1 VQFSAAHNRAVR
13 TILLA
18 ERRAMRYFL
27 SRMDKPE
34 ATPRPSFETHPS
46 RYRHWTLAVEGEIA
60 RLTMKVQPFGGQ
72 DAEVDGRAGFAGDG
86 PEPQAR
92 AYELKSNSYD
102 LSVDIELAD
111 AVQRL
116 RFSHPHVKAAVVTSG
131 QDRIFCAGA
140 NIYMLASSSHPF
152 KVNFCKYTNETRLY
166 LEEASAQSGIRF
178 LAACNGATAGGG
190 YELAL
195 ACDEIVLVDDG
206 SSTVSLPEVPLLGVL
221 PGTGGLTR
229 VVDKRKVRRDL
240 ADAFSTLAEGIKGK
254 RAVEWGLVDAVVP
267 RSKFAEAILQR
278 AKALAAAAPEVA
290 RGPGIELDALE
301 PRVSEDRI
309 EYRHVTL
316 ALDSGARV
324 ATLTVRA
331 PEGEVPKDA
340 AGALAR
346 GAAGWG
352 IRAARELDDALL
364 RLRFHHERI
373 GLVLLRTE
381 GDRAKAHAV
390 GELLAG
396 SAGDGLKPKA
406 EAVEA
411 DWIVRETRLLWQR
424 VLRRLDVT
432 GRSLFAVVDEK
443 SCFAGPLFELLV
455 AADRSYVLDA
465 DGVEVR
471 PGPLSEG
478 PLPGWNGSSR
488 LEMRFLGNPARA
500 KAAIAAGR
508 EGPID
513 AARAHQ
519 LGLATVFADD
529 IDFEEELRV
538 AVEER
543 ASLSPDALT
552 GMEASY
558 RFPGPETLATK
569 IFGRLSA
576 WQNWIF
582 IRPNATGETGALSLY
597 GKPERP
603 RFDWR
608 RT

>member
-1 VQFSAAHNRAVR
+1 
-13 TILLA
+13 
-18 ERRAMRYFL
+18 MRYFL
-27 SRMDKPE
+27 ARMDKPE

-195 ACDEIVLVDDG
+195 ACDEIALVDDG

-455 AADRSYVLDA
+455 AADRSYLLDA

-488 LEMRFLGNPARA
+488 LETRFLGNPARA

-519 LGLATVFADD
+519 LGLATVLADD

>member
-1 VQFSAAHNRAVR
+1 
-13 TILLA
+13 
-18 ERRAMRYFL
+18 
-27 SRMDKPE
+27 MDKPE

-72 DAEVDGRAGFAGDG
+72 DAEVDGGAGFAGDG
-86 PEPQAR
+86 PEPQAE

-116 RFSHPHVKAAVVTSG
+116 RFSHPQVAAVVVTSG
-131 QDRIFCAGA
+131 HDRIFCAGA

-301 PRVSEDRI
+301 PRVSEDRV

-331 PEGEVPKDA
+331 PDGEVPKDA

-396 SAGDGLKPKA
+396 PQRN
-406 EAVEA
+406 E
-411 DWIVRETRLLWQR
+411 WIARETRLLWQR

-432 GRSLFAVVDEK
+432 ARSLFAVVDEK

-471 PGPLSEG
+471 PGPLSGG
-478 PLPGWNGSSR
+478 PLPGWNGFSR
-488 LEMRFLGNPARA
+488 LETRFLGNPARA
-500 KAAIAAGR
+500 KAVIAAGR
-508 EGPID
+508 EGAID

-519 LGLATVFADD
+519 LGLATVLADD

-543 ASLSPDALT
+543 VSLSPDALT

-569 IFGRLSA
+569 IFARLSA

>member
-1 VQFSAAHNRAVR
+1 
-13 TILLA
+13 
-18 ERRAMRYFL
+18 
-27 SRMDKPE
+27 MDKP
-34 ATPRPSFETHPS
+34 ASAAPKLSFETHPS
-46 RYRHWTLAVEGEIA
+46 RYRHWTLTVDGDTA

-72 DAEVDGRAGFAGDG
+72 DSEV
-86 PEPQAR
+86 
-92 AYELKSNSYD
+92 ELKSNSYD

-116 RFSHPHVKAAVVTSG
+116 RFSHPQVKAVVITSG
-131 QDRIFCAGA
+131 HDKIFCAGA
-140 NIYMLASSSHPF
+140 NIYMLASSTHPF

-166 LEEASAQSGIRF
+166 LEEASAQSGVKF

-195 ACDEIVLVDDG
+195 ACDDIVLVDDG

-267 RSKFAEAILQR
+267 RSKFADTIAQR
-278 AKALAAAAPEVA
+278 ARELAAKAPAVTRSAPVKLDPIGQYEHVSLNVDEKA
-290 RGPGIELDALE
+290 RTAE
-301 PRVSEDRI
+301 
-309 EYRHVTL
+309 
-316 ALDSGARV
+316 
-324 ATLTVRA
+324 LTVRA
-331 PEGEVPKDA
+331 PAGDVPRTA
-340 AGALAR
+340 AEAMAKGAQ
-346 GAAGWG
+346 GWAL
-352 IRAARELDDALL
+352 RMARELDHAML
-364 RLRFHHERI
+364 RLRFEHENV
-373 GLVLLRTE
+373 GLVIVRTE

-396 SAGDGLKPKA
+396 PEKDA
-406 EAVEA
+406 
-411 DWIVRETRLLWQR
+411 WILRETRLLLAR
-424 VLRRLDVT
+424 ALRRMDVT
-432 GRSLFAVVDEK
+432 ARSFFAVVDEK
-443 SCFAGPLFELLV
+443 SCFAGPLFELLL
-455 AADRSYVLDA
+455 ACDRSYVLDK
-465 DGVEVR
+465 DGVEVW
-471 PGPLSEG
+471 PGSLSSG
-478 PLPGWNGSSR
+478 ALPGWNGISR
-488 LEMRFLGNPARA
+488 LETRFLGDPQRA
-500 KAAIAAGR
+500 QKIVAAGK

-513 AARAHQ
+513 GATANK

-552 GMEASY
+552 GMEQNY
-558 RFPGPETLATK
+558 RFAGPETLATK

-582 IRPNATGETGALSLY
+582 IRPNATGERGALTMY

-603 RFDWR
+603 QFDYR

>member
-1 VQFSAAHNRAVR
+1 MDKSAAAPQVV
-13 TILLA
+13 
-18 ERRAMRYFL
+18 
-27 SRMDKPE
+27 
-34 ATPRPSFETHPS
+34 FETHPS
-46 RYRHWTLAVEGEIA
+46 RYRHWSLAVEGEIA
-60 RLTMKVQPFGGQ
+60 RLTMKVEPFGGAN
-72 DAEVDGRAGFAGDG
+72 DEV
-86 PEPQAR
+86 
-92 AYELKSNSYD
+92 ELKSNSYD

-116 RFSHPHVKAAVVTSG
+116 RFTHPQVKAVVVTSG
-131 QDRIFCAGA
+131 HDKIFCAGA
-140 NIYMLASSSHPF
+140 NIYMLAGSTHPF
-152 KVNFCKYTNETRLY
+152 KVNFCKYTNETRLSI
-166 LEEASAQSGIRF
+166 EEASAQSGIKF

-206 SSTVSLPEVPLLGVL
+206 SSTISLPEVPLLGVL

-240 ADAFSTLAEGIKGK
+240 ADAFSTLAEGVKGR

-267 RSKFAEAILQR
+267 RSKFADTILQR
-278 AKALAAAAPEVA
+278 AKALAARAPQVA
-290 RGPGIELDALE
+290 RGPGIELDALD
-301 PRVSEDRI
+301 PRVEAGRI

-316 ALDSGARV
+316 ELDAKTRV

-331 PEGEVPKDA
+331 PSGEVPKTA
-340 AGALAR
+340 EQALAK
-346 GAAGWG
+346 GADGWG

-364 RLRFHHERI
+364 RLRFHHETV
-373 GLVLLRTE
+373 GLVLLRSE

-396 SAGDGLKPKA
+396 PDKDA
-406 EAVEA
+406 
-411 DWIVRETRLLWQR
+411 WILRETRLLWQR
-424 VLRRLDVT
+424 VLRRLDT
-432 GRSLFAVVDEK
+432 TARSFFAVVDEK
-443 SCFAGPLFELLV
+443 SCFAGPLFELFA

-465 DGVEVR
+465 DGVEVW

-478 PLPGWNGSSR
+478 SLPGWNGLSR
-488 LEMRFLGNPARA
+488 LETRFLAAPEKA
-500 KAAIAAGR
+500 KAVVAAGR

-513 AARAHQ
+513 AARAHE
-519 LGLATVFADD
+519 LGLATAFADD

-558 RFPGPETLATK
+558 RFAGPETLATK

-582 IRPNATGETGALSLY
+582 IRPNATGETGALTLY

-603 RFDWR
+603 KFDWR

>member
-1 VQFSAAHNRAVR
+1 MDTPSSAAP
-13 TILLA
+13 
-18 ERRAMRYFL
+18 
-27 SRMDKPE
+27 K
-34 ATPRPSFETHPS
+34 PSFETHPS
-46 RYRHWTLAVEGEIA
+46 RYRHWTLSVDGETA
-60 RLTMKVQPFGGQ
+60 RLTMKVQPFGGH
-72 DAEVDGRAGFAGDG
+72 DSEL
-86 PEPQAR
+86 
-92 AYELKSNSYD
+92 ELKSNSYD
-102 LSVDIELAD
+102 LAVDIELAD

-116 RFSHPHVKAAVVTSG
+116 RFSHPQVKAVVITSG
-131 QDRIFCAGA
+131 HDKIFCAGA
-140 NIYMLASSSHPF
+140 NIYMLASSTHPF

-166 LEEASAQSGIRF
+166 LEEASAQSGIKF

-195 ACDEIVLVDDG
+195 ACDDIVLVDDG

-240 ADAFSTLAEGIKGK
+240 ADAFSTLAEGVKGK

-267 RSKFAEAILQR
+267 RSKFADTIQQR
-278 AKALAAAAPEVA
+278 VKALAAKAPDVA

-301 PRVSEDRI
+301 PRVSPGRI
-309 EYRHVTL
+309 EYRHVTIE
-316 ALDSGARV
+316 LDARERI

-331 PEGEVPKDA
+331 PPGELPKNA
-340 AGALAR
+340 AEALAK
-346 GAAGWG
+346 GPNGWG

-364 RLRFHHERI
+364 RLRFEHETI

-390 GELLAG
+390 GELLTG
-396 SAGDGLKPKA
+396 PDR
-406 EAVEA
+406 
-411 DWIVRETRLLWQR
+411 DQWILRETRLLWQR
-424 VLRRLDVT
+424 VLRRLDAT
-432 GRSLFAVVDEK
+432 ARSFFAVVDEK

-455 AADRSYVLDA
+455 AADRTYVLDA
-465 DGVEVR
+465 DGVQVW
-471 PGPLSEG
+471 PGPLSDG
-478 PLPGWNGSSR
+478 ALPGWNGLSR
-488 LEMRFLGNPARA
+488 LETRFLADPARA
-500 KAAIAAGR
+500 KAVVAAGR

-513 AARAHQ
+513 AERANQ
-519 LGLATVFADD
+519 LGLATTFADD

-552 GMEASY
+552 GMEASF
-558 RFPGPETLATK
+558 RFAGPETLATK
-569 IFGRLSA
+569 VFGRLSA

-582 IRPNATGETGALSLY
+582 IRPNATGETGALTLY